1 VPWVAAVVVV
11 LVVVVAAHQR
21 VPGANR
27 QNKAANPPA
36 RTARVLSRRAV
47 GAKRA
52 RDGAGLA
59 AGEEAVGE
67 AAAGVAAPR
76 YRRAPTE
83 SF

>member
-1 VPWVAAVVVV
+1 VPWVAAAVVV
-11 LVVVVAAHQR
+11 LVVVAAHQR

-36 RTARVLSRRAV
+36 RTARLLSRRAV

-52 RDGAGLA
+52 QDGAGLA
-59 AGEEAVGE
+59 AREEAEGE
-67 AAAGVAAPR
+67 AAAVVAALR